1 MQRVFKYIIITLMGY
16 IVCNLIKNTLKE
28 NQEEQNYKQNEK
40 PIDNRKIRKKEK
52 TNPNVD
58 ENHEMNIN
66 EIESNKM
73 KKIAAKIWKIIA
85 IIIIAIFF
93 LMLFMGAD
101 FSITVQY
108 RGLISIIFITYL
120 ITATIF
126 FGLFV
131 IYENKIKSKII
142 QFIAWSCAFS
152 IVVFGL
158 PFVLWLSVA
167 SMVVVKS

>member
-1 MQRVFKYIIITLMGY
+1 MQKIFKYIIITLMGY

-40 PIDNRKIRKKEK
+40 PIDNIKIRKKEK

-73 KKIAAKIWKIIA
+73 KKIAVKIWEIIA

-93 LMLFMGAD
+93 LMLFLGAD

-131 IYENKIKSKII
+131 IYENKIKIGR
-142 QFIAWSCAFS
+142 AH
-152 IVVFGL
+152 V
-158 PFVLWLSVA
+158 
-167 SMVVVKS
+167 